1 MNAHINEKW
10 ILKIPRLVEIY
21 ISILKLNVK
30 FKEEKKQIE
39 NTIFCIKDYTDTVAG
54 ESLEMFKAVVNHPVQ
69 YFNAVNALVE
79 EMKKDYND
87 AVYKIVSKVG
97 SNNINIL
104 FSLLN
109 SKSAD
114 IVFMDNFTTEEAGG
128 IRTKDGG
135 TERII
140 NRCPMYFLAT
150 SQLSDY
156 GYEVER
162 ALESELKLINNTYSQ
177 EEPESLRRLYNAAD
191 NYELNDLIRTHNTES
206 VISILQES
214 YDANI
219 NSFNRD
225 NIMNFIYSVIGN
237 VDAYN
242 TLIKDTGIIYSQY
255 DMCYDLILRMAYVIT
270 KNKHS
275 LESSLRMTVLDNKR
289 AKELILNVQKES
301 AGIRFIKAE
310 VLLESDFEDYTITEP
325 SYFVNKSHV
334 IKKPDTTL
342 YIKANTRIN
351 PETNNRIQYYSEVA
365 LLISGENQTLD
376 FYRDKDKISK
386 LLTIDDLIVFIGKL
400 ALEVYM
406 EVYRMAADYKEKY
419 SSVIKETFRDTASTF
434 YTVGELLKIND
445 LDKEKISEIFI
456 DNYKMHSAIEYLGN
470 KSCCLVGSTSNTEQE
485 KDIVRIAIMLA
496 VYIGDLKYGNG
507 K

>member
-39 NTIFCIKDYTDTVAG
+39 NTIFCIKDYTDTVAS

-97 SNNINIL
+97 SDNINIL

-114 IVFMDNFTTEEAGG
+114 IVFIDNFTTEEAGAN
-128 IRTKDGG
+128 GG

-140 NRCPMYFLAT
+140 NRCPMFFLAI

-156 GYEVER
+156 GYEIER
-162 ALESELKLINNTYSQ
+162 ALESELHLVNNRYSP

-225 NIMNFIYSVIGN
+225 NIMDFIYSVIGN

-242 TLIKDTGIIYSQY
+242 ILIKDTGISYGQY
-255 DMCYDLILRMAYVIT
+255 DMCYDLILRMAYIIT
-270 KNKHS
+270 RNKHS
-275 LESSLRMTVLDNKR
+275 LESSLRMSILDNKR

-301 AGIRFIKAE
+301 AGIRFVKAE

-325 SYFVNKSHV
+325 SYFANKSHV
-334 IKKPDTTL
+334 IGKPDTTL
-342 YIKANTRIN
+342 YINASTRIN
-351 PETNNRIQYYSEVA
+351 QETNDRIQYYSDVA
-365 LLISGENQTLD
+365 LLISGENQVLD

-406 EVYRMAADYKEKY
+406 EVYKINADYKEKY

-456 DNYKMHSAIEYLGN
+456 DNYKMHSAIEYIGDE
-470 KSCCLVGSTSNTEQE
+470 SCCIFGSTSSTEQE
-485 KDIVRIAIMLA
+485 KEIVRIATMLA